1 VVVRQGRT
9 RSGDLDRT
17 RELLTRHGALVAGAI
32 ANCVDTV
39 TSSYYYYY
47 ARDITKHLQDA
58 PLTDEPFPPPAP
70 EPMAPPSTSM
80 TSAPPSAPEADDP
93 VRAPA

>member
-9 RSGDLDRT
+9 RSGDLERT
-17 RELLTRHGALVAGAI
+17 RELLARHGAFVAGAI
-32 ANCVDTV
+32 ANCVDTA

-47 ARDITKHLQDA
+47 ARDITKHLQVA
-58 PLTDEPFPPPAP
+58 PLTDEPFPPPA
-70 EPMAPPSTSM
+70 
-80 TSAPPSAPEADDP
+80 PSAPEADDP